1 MEIRKI
7 KGSQTWALRQ
17 AVMWPDKPL
26 DYVRLQDDDQGLHYG
41 LYEENELV
49 SVVSLFIQG
58 EEAQFRK
65 FATRT
70 DRQGKGYGSRLLTFV
85 MDQAQKYAVS
95 TIWCNAREDKFGFY
109 EKFGLEK
116 TGKQFTKGGKAY
128 VIMAMQAG

>member
-7 KGSQTWALRQ
+7 KDSQTWALRK

-26 DYVRLQDDDQGLHYG
+26 DYVRLKEDDQGLHYG

-58 EEAQFRK
+58 EAAQFRK
-65 FATRT
+65 FATST
-70 DRQGKGYGSRLLTFV
+70 DRQGKGHGSRLLTFV
-85 MDQAQKYAVS
+85 MAEAQKYGVCS
-95 TIWCNAREDKFGFY
+95 IWCNARVDKAAFY

-116 TGKQFTKGGKAY
+116 TGKHFTKGGKDY
-128 VIMAMQAG
+128 VIMAKQVR